1 MWPRNAVRPC
11 RYVGGMNVE
20 ELRAKIRTRHA
31 DSVDRFR
38 AAVLGPEGRNGPDT
52 KPINGRSPFPSI
64 SHPSVSDR
72 HAAISVVGDVA
83 ELAWLQENPELSG
96 LVMTLSIAGRHRL
109 LGQRMSLPSGE
120 CDAWISEIIGED
132 LLPFLYRAGS
142 LSGTGMVSTVY
153 YKVFMNEQRAAVTK
167 PAGVEHPELRPLTEL

>member
-1 MWPRNAVRPC
+1 MLSLHAGTLVA
-11 RYVGGMNVE
+11 MNVG

-31 DSVDRFR
+31 NSVERFR

-52 KPINGRSPFPSI
+52 MAVNGRSPFPSI

-83 ELAWLQENPELSG
+83 DLAWLQENPELSG
-96 LVMTLSIAGRHRL
+96 FVMTLSIAGRHRV

-120 CDAWISEIIGED
+120 CDAWISEIVGED
-132 LLPFLYRAGS
+132 LLPFVYRAGS

-153 YKVFMNEQRAAVTK
+153 YKIFMDEHKSAITK
-167 PAGVEHPELRPLTEL
+167 PAGVDHPQLRPLSEL